1 MDFGDTTDAAAFRAE
16 AREWI
21 HEAVARLPDVEPVD
35 LHQRLAYFRDWQSQV
50 HAAGYAGL
58 AWPPEYG
65 GRGVSITERAIWAEE
80 IDRAGAPDP
89 LNAIGEGFAGPTI
102 IEFGTEE
109 QKQRFLPPI
118 LRGDEIWCQ
127 LFSEPEAGSDLA
139 GLRTVA
145 ERVDGGWAITGQ
157 KVWTSRA
164 QLADFAILLARTGP
178 DRHHGITYFLL
189 PMNQPEVVVR
199 PLRQITGEDDF
210 SETFLEGAFVPDDN
224 RLGDVGG
231 GWRIALTT
239 LQYERATIALGR
251 INVRRWVDE
260 LIELLRAQGPRG
272 AGADPV
278 VRQRV
283 ADVYTRASVHRLT
296 GLRALTRMA
305 RGEPP
310 GAESSVGKLFMS
322 PLLSDLCELALDVQG
337 LSGRYLDDTGD
348 LSGAPER
355 WQRRALWVRGMA
367 LAGGTPQ
374 IQRNIV
380 AERVLG
386 LPRA

>member
-1 MDFGDTTDAAAFRAE
+1 MDFGDTTAEAAFRAE

-21 HEAVARLPDVEPVD
+21 AGAVARLPRVEPID
-35 LHQRLAYFRDWQSQV
+35 LDERLAYFRVWQRDV

-58 AWPPEYG
+58 SWPVEYG
-65 GRGVSITERAIWAEE
+65 GRGASIMERAIWAEE

-102 IEFGTEE
+102 VEFGTEQ
-109 QKQRFLPPI
+109 QKRRFLPPI

-145 ERVDGGWAITGQ
+145 ERVDGGWEVTGQ

-164 QLADFAILLARTGP
+164 QLADHAILLARTGP
-178 DRHHGITYFLL
+178 DRHRGITYFLL
-189 PMNQPEVVVR
+189 PMDQPGVVVR
-199 PLRQITGEDDF
+199 PLRQITGEDEF
-210 SETFLEGAFVPDDN
+210 SETFLERAFVPDGN
-224 RLGDVGG
+224 RLGEVNA
-231 GWRIALTT
+231 GWRIALAT

-251 INVRRWVDE
+251 INVQRWVDE
-260 LIELLRAQGPRG
+260 LVELVRAGGPDG
-272 AGADPV
+272 PGSDPAI
-278 VRQRV
+278 RQRV
-283 ADVYTRASVHRLT
+283 ADISTRATVHRLT
-296 GLRALTRMA
+296 ALRALTRMA
-305 RGEPP
+305 QGEAP
-310 GAESSVGKLFMS
+310 GPESSVGKLFMS
-322 PLLSDLCELALDVQG
+322 PLLVDLCELALDVQG
-337 LSGRYLDDTGD
+337 LAGCYVDDDGGD
-348 LSGAPER
+348 LQSATR

>member
-1 MDFGDTTDAAAFRAE
+1 MDFGDTTAEAAFRAE
-16 AREWI
+16 ARAWI
-21 HEAVARLPDVEPVD
+21 SGAVARLPRVEPLD
-35 LHQRLAYFRDWQSQV
+35 LADRLAYFRAWQRDV

-58 AWPPEYG
+58 SWSREYG
-65 GRGVSITERAIWAEE
+65 GRGASIMERAIWAEE

-109 QKQRFLPPI
+109 QKRRFLPPI
-118 LRGDEIWCQ
+118 LRGEEIWCQ

-145 ERVDGGWAITGQ
+145 ERVDGGWEISGQ

-178 DRHHGITYFLL
+178 DRHRGITYFLL
-189 PMNQPEVVVR
+189 PMDQPGVVVR
-199 PLRQITGEDDF
+199 PLRQITGEDEF
-210 SETFLEGAFVPDDN
+210 SETFLERAFVPDEH
-224 RLGDVGG
+224 RLGDVNA
-231 GWRIALTT
+231 GWRIGLAT

-251 INVRRWVDE
+251 INVQRWVDE
-260 LIELLRAQGPRG
+260 LVELVRAAGPDG
-272 AGADPV
+272 PGSDPAI
-278 VRQRV
+278 RQRV
-283 ADVYTRASVHRLT
+283 AGVSTRATVHRLT
-296 GLRALTRMA
+296 ALRALTRMA
-305 RGEPP
+305 QGGAP
-310 GAESSVGKLFMS
+310 GPESSVGKLFVS
-322 PLLSDLCELALDVQG
+322 PLLADLCELALDVQG
-337 LSGRYLDDTGD
+337 LAGRYVDGDGGD
-348 LSGAPER
+348 LQSATR

>member
-1 MDFGDTTDAAAFRAE
+1 MDFGDTTAEAAFRAE
-16 AREWI
+16 ARAWI
-21 HEAVARLPDVEPVD
+21 AGAVGRLPRVEPLD
-35 LHQRLAYFRDWQSQV
+35 LDERLAYFRVWQRDV

-58 AWPPEYG
+58 SWPREYG
-65 GRGVSITERAIWAEE
+65 GRGASIMERAIWAEE

-102 IEFGTEE
+102 IEFGSEE
-109 QKQRFLPPI
+109 QKLRFLPPI

-145 ERVDGGWAITGQ
+145 ERVDGGWEVTGQ

-164 QLADFAILLARTGP
+164 QLAGHAILLARTGP
-178 DRHHGITYFLL
+178 DRHRGITYFLL
-189 PMNQPEVVVR
+189 PMDQPGVVVR
-199 PLRQITGEDDF
+199 PLRQITGEDEF
-210 SETFLEGAFVPDDN
+210 SETFLERAFVPDGN
-224 RLGDVGG
+224 RLGDVNA
-231 GWRIALTT
+231 GWRIALAT

-251 INVRRWVDE
+251 INVQRWVDE
-260 LIELLRAQGPRG
+260 LVELVRAGGPDG
-272 AGADPV
+272 PGSDAAI
-278 VRQRV
+278 RQRV
-283 ADVYTRASVHRLT
+283 ADVGTRATVHRLT
-296 GLRALTRMA
+296 ALRALTRMA
-305 RGEPP
+305 QGEAP
-310 GAESSVGKLFMS
+310 GPESSVGKLFMS
-322 PLLSDLCELALDVQG
+322 PLLVDLCELALEVQG
-337 LSGRYLDDTGD
+337 LAGRYADGDGGD
-348 LSGAPER
+348 LQSATR